1 MSTRATYKIQHNF
14 GTLMTY
20 IHHDGYP
27 SGAAQYFFEAQVAA
41 RVHNKT
47 LPQVWMFANERAE
60 LTESHEIH
68 GDTEYRYDLARR
80 SGEWCVTASKRDSY
94 DSPTFSVFFNGT
106 LLDFMGEHHNYK
118 PLRQQYHLVPVS
130 SEYGAQGL
138 EGMGVS

>member
-14 GTLMTY
+14 GSLMTY
-20 IHHDGYP
+20 IHYDGYP
-27 SGAAQYFFEAQVAA
+27 TGAAQYFFEAQVAA

-68 GDTEYRYDLARR
+68 GDTDFRYDLVQRG
-80 SGEWCVTASKRDSY
+80 GEWRVTVHKRDGY
-94 DSPTFSVFFNGT
+94 DVDTYSVFFRGT
-106 LLDFMGEHHNYK
+106 LLEFLSEYHDYR
-118 PLRQQYHLVPVS
+118 PLRQFHPS
-130 SEYGAQGL
+130 PASNEYATVDL

>member
-27 SGAAQYFFEAQVAA
+27 AGAAQYFFEAQVAA
-41 RVHNKT
+41 RVHNKS
-47 LPQVWMFANERAE
+47 LPQVWMFANDRAE

-68 GDTEYRYDLARR
+68 GDTEYRYDLVRR
-80 SGEWCVTASKRDSY
+80 GGEWRVTASKRDSFDADTY
-94 DSPTFSVFFNGT
+94 SVFFTGT
-106 LLDFMGEHHNYK
+106 LLEFLSEHHDYV
-118 PLRQQYHLVPVS
+118 PLAQCHRSPVCN
-130 SEYGAQGL
+130 EYATVDL